1 MRFLSREE
9 IRVLGLLEES
19 GKEII
24 GVKRRSDRT
33 YDLELEGTFKSD
45 LSEHRFQFSAWLP
58 LALIREFVAWPLPRV
73 AELTKYPE
81 MVREGDWSGVRD
93 SEPEDIFR
101 ILALAVDGY
110 LPLDPRAVAEKLA
123 PRTYGVVAYEP
134 KRRLRSGLTR
144 AEAREELE
152 RNAAGDWG
160 AVSAGI
166 VEETP

>member
-1 MRFLSREE
+1 MKFLSREE
-9 IRVLGLLEES
+9 IRVLGLLEEAGFDIRS
-19 GKEII
+19 AE
-24 GVKRRSDRT
+24 RRSGRS
-33 YDLELEGTFKSD
+33 YDLSLAGTQPGLKPEDRWGFT
-45 LSEHRFQFSAWLP
+45 AWLP
-58 LALIREFVAWPLPRV
+58 LLLVREFVAWPHPRV
-73 AELTKYPE
+73 AELTQHPE

-93 SEPEDIFR
+93 SESEDIFR
-101 ILALAVDGY
+101 ILALAVDGS
-110 LPLDPRAVAEKLA
+110 LPLASRAVAEKLA